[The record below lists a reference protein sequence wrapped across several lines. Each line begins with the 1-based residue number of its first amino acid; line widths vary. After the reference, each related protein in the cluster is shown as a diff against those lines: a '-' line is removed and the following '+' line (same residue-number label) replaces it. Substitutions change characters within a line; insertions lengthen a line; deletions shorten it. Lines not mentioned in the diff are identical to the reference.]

1 LGNGTEARK
10 ASGIP
15 LDPDV
20 SEDLARLRD
29 VIAGH
34 GFLGGEARK
43 ALGAEIG
50 PAHVRKD
57 LPLYLR
63 RLAAPT
69 PLNTL
74 IKLFSLDRV
83 VSETDARGALAPLS
97 LDGVIAAGLLGRQ
110 EGGVSARVGLSTHGD
125 LLLTHDRTDEATGQ
139 MSPDHVLGTN
149 APAVM
154 LDHLTVRRE
163 VRSALDLGCGGGVQS
178 LLVARHAERVTAVD
192 KNPRALPFARF
203 NARMNKVANV
213 EWLEGDLFAPVAGRR
228 FDLVVCN
235 PPYVISPDSRYIFM
249 DSGRPADAICEE
261 VVRSAPRYLQDGGF
275 ATILCNWALRKGEP
289 WAAPLERWTEGSGC
303 DVWLLLSERQDTLTY
318 AAVWN
323 RSRDPQEYA
332 DAIDRWRAYY
342 GEAGIEEI
350 GMGAVILRRR
360 PGAVWARQDELPGNP
375 AGPCSEHIL
384 RIFGSQDRLQALRG
398 DEALLGQAFRLVD
411 DHLVRQTL
419 RRKDGDY
426 VVQEAEIRLAG
437 GLGFQ
442 GSVDP
447 FLLHLLKGC
456 DGRRPLRELVD
467 DLARRGSS
475 VDRATLTDGVVSA
488 VRALVSLGFLI
499 LAGR

>member
-1 LGNGTEARK
+1 LGTGTEAGK
-10 ASGIP
+10 ATRIP
-15 LDPDV
+15 LDPDI

-34 GFLGGEARK
+34 GFLGGAARK

-83 VSETDARGALAPLS
+83 VSETDARGAIAPLS
-97 LDGVIAAGLLGRQ
+97 LDGVIAAGLLERR

-139 MSPDHVLGTN
+139 MRPDHVLGTN
-149 APAVM
+149 APAVT
-154 LDHLTVRRE
+154 LDNLTVRRE
-163 VRSALDLGCGGGVQS
+163 VRSALDVGCGGGVQS

-192 KNPRALPFARF
+192 KNPRALAFARF

-213 EWLEGDLFAPVAGRR
+213 EWLEGDLFSPVAGRR

-249 DSGRPADAICEE
+249 DSGRPADAMCEE
-261 VVRSAPRYLQDGGF
+261 VVRSAPGYLEEGGF
-275 ATILCNWALRKGEP
+275 ATILCNWALQKGEP
-289 WAAPLERWTEGSGC
+289 WAAPLERWTEGSGG
-303 DVWLLLSERQDTLTY
+303 DVWLLLSERQDPLTY

-332 DAIDRWRAYY
+332 DAIDRWVAYY
-342 GEAGIEEI
+342 REAGIEEI

-360 PGAVWARQDELPGNP
+360 SGGWTRRDELPGNP
-375 AGPCSEHIL
+375 AGACSEQIL
-384 RIFGSQDRLQALRG
+384 RIFASQDHLQALG
-398 DEALLGQAFRLVD
+398 SDAALLGQAFRLVD
-411 DHLVRQTL
+411 DHRIQQTL

-426 VVQEAEIRLAG
+426 VVQEAQIRLEG

-467 DLARRGSS
+467 ELARKGR
-475 VDRATLTDGVVSA
+475 VDRATLTDGVASA
-488 VRALVSLGFLI
+488 VRALVSLGFLV